1 MQRFASVA
9 LNLPLR
15 REFTYGI
22 PQAMRGRLELGSRV
36 KVPFGK
42 RTMIGVVVGLDAES
56 EVPASKLKDIVSHF
70 TEIPPLPAC
79 ILEFT
84 RLMAGEYA
92 CSWGSALEA
101 ALPGSLKRGASRTL
115 PAVQLARDEEETRLH
130 ADEIE
135 EKLAKQS
142 RCLRAVLDLG
152 SPVLVQD
159 VLRRTGLSRS
169 PIDTLVKKGWL
180 AKLRLTQED
189 DFLEQSR
196 LEHAPRHDLTEAQ
209 EGAVRKVLD
218 ALATPHPG
226 TFLLH
231 GVTGSGKTEVYLRIL
246 EEVHALG
253 RGAIIL
259 VPEISLTPQTVGRF
273 LSRFPDVAVLHSS
286 LTDAT
291 RARQW
296 LRLAR
301 GEVKIVVGA
310 RSALFAPIQDLGLIV
325 VDEEHEQ
332 SFKQQNT
339 PRYHA
344 RDMAVLRGRL
354 AHAAVIM
361 GSATPSLES
370 WVRAKRG
377 ARPVT
382 SADGKESS
390 AKETYQLLELPLRA
404 GAGRM
409 PHIMAVD
416 MRHEKPLRGRPRLL
430 SHRLEN
436 LMAEKLRLGEQII
449 LFLNRRGLA
458 PVLFCNACGETIKCG
473 HCDIPMT
480 WHSGRGRLIC
490 HYCMEEMRRPEL
502 CPSCHVSP
510 PVHIGSGTE
519 KVEDQVKRRF
529 PDAVVARMDSDTMTK
544 RDSYEKVLGAFRK
557 RDIDILIGTQMIAKG
572 LDFPEV
578 TLVGVISADIGLFLP
593 DFRAS
598 ERCFQLL
605 SQVAGRAGRGEREG
619 LVLFQT
625 LCPEAEP
632 VMRAVAGDY
641 EGFVTSEL
649 EARRKLRYPPYARLI
664 RIIVES
670 PDSELAWR
678 KITELAKPFRAACR
692 SQEGGTADLAV
703 LGPAPAPLAR
713 IRGRYRFHLVLKV
726 FSQESFALLRPLF
739 LDAADESGRNPKVL
753 IDVDSVSM
761 L

>member
-1 MQRFASVA
+1 MQGPEAQRSVVQNAKVCSFAEVA

-15 REFTYGI
+15 REFTYHI
-22 PQAMRGRLELGSRV
+22 PAAMRGRVVVGARV
-36 KVPFGK
+36 RVPFGK
-42 RTMIGVVVGLDAES
+42 RSMIGVVVGLQTES
-56 EVPASKLKDIVSHF
+56 DVPPAKLKEVTGYF
-70 TEIPPLPAC
+70 AEIPPLPQC

-84 RLMAGEYA
+84 RALADEYA
-92 CSWGSALEA
+92 CSWGAALEA

-130 ADEIE
+130 ADELE
-135 EKLAKQS
+135 EKRPKQS
-142 RCLRAVLDLG
+142 RCLRAVLDMG
-152 SPVLVQD
+152 SPVLIQD
-159 VLRRTGLSRS
+159 VLKRTGLSRS
-169 PIDTLVKKGWL
+169 PIDTLVKHGWL
-180 AKLRLTQED
+180 KKLRLLQED

-196 LEHAPRHDLTEAQ
+196 LEVAPRHDLTEAQ
-209 EGAVRKVLD
+209 EGAVGQI
-218 ALATPHPG
+218 LASLQGSEPG

-231 GVTGSGKTEVYLRIL
+231 GVTGSGKTEVYLRVL
-246 EEVHALG
+246 EEVVAQG
-253 RGAIIL
+253 KGAIIL

-354 AHAAVIM
+354 EGAAVIL

-370 WVRAKRG
+370 WVRAKQGDYR
-377 ARPVT
+377 
-382 SADGKESS
+382 
-390 AKETYQLLELPLRA
+390 LLELPLRA

-409 PHIMAVD
+409 PHIVSVD

-436 LMAEKLRLGEQII
+436 LMAEKLQLGEQII
-449 LFLNRRGLA
+449 LFLNRRGFA

-490 HYCMEEMRRPEL
+490 HYCMDEMRRPEL
-502 CPSCHVSP
+502 CPSCHAST

-519 KVEDQVKRRF
+519 KVEDQVRRRF

-593 DFRAS
+593 DFRAG

-605 SQVAGRAGRGEREG
+605 SQVAGRAGRGDREG

-625 LCPEAEP
+625 LCPEADP
-632 VMRAVAGDY
+632 VQRAVEGDY
-641 EGFVTSEL
+641 RGFVETEL
-649 EARRKLRYPPYARLI
+649 EARRKLGYPPFSRLV

-670 PDSELAWR
+670 PDRALAWR
-678 KITELAKPFRAACR
+678 KITALAKPFRAAKKP
-692 SQEGGTADLAV
+692 GGDLPEDLAV

-726 FSQESFALLRPLF
+726 FTPESFARLRPLF

-753 IDVDSVSM
+753 VDVDSVSM